1 MLSREIGST
10 REMTVKELFLI
21 TFGMETDLPEEISNE
36 NALFCSC
43 VPYSLDV
50 FESPT
55 VEFPEVYG
63 LTISI
68 STEKHE
74 VKAKLEFNKIVEL
87 SINDVTP

>member
-1 MLSREIGST
+1 
-10 REMTVKELFLI
+10 MTVKELFLI

-55 VEFPEVYG
+55 VGFPEAYG
-63 LTISI
+63 LALSV
-68 STEKHE
+68 STDRHE
-74 VKAKLEFNKIVEL
+74 IKAKLEWNKIVEL